1 MTSSLVFSR
10 LIEIPPQPG
19 RMDDERGFRRSSVT
33 FLAVV
38 LFLPKL
44 VVANAKE
51 GEIDQGIV

>member
-1 MTSSLVFSR
+1 MTSSLLSAR
-10 LIEIPPQPG
+10 LIEITPN
-19 RMDDERGFRRSSVT
+19 RVECDDERRFRRSSVT

-38 LFLPKL
+38 LFLTKL